1 MQDPT
6 LRLPLPLHKVVN
18 RVLRALLLRDVLRLP
33 TQSEDAC
40 RFADVVADHVDHV
53 ILVPGAFHALG
64 KAGVGRGGDSIG
76 CIDYTQVERSAASI
90 LLSDS

>member
-6 LRLPLPLHKVVN
+6 SRLPLPLHKVVN

-40 RFADVVADHVDHV
+40 RFADVVANHVDRV
-53 ILVPGAFHALG
+53 ILVPGTFHTLW
-64 KAGVGRGGDSIG
+64 KAGVGAGRDGVGG
-76 CIDYTQVERSAASI
+76 IDYMRVERSAASI
-90 LLSDS
+90 LLFDS

>member
-1 MQDPT
+1 MQNPT

-18 RVLRALLLRDVLRLP
+18 RVLCALLLRDILRLP

-40 RFADVVADHVDHV
+40 RFTDVVADHVDHV
-53 ILVPGAFHALG
+53 ILVPGTFHALW
-64 KAGVGRGGDSIG
+64 KVGVGTGRDGVGG
-76 CIDYTQVERSAASI
+76 IDYMRVERSAASI